1 MKKLLLLSVIT
12 ISLFACSNDQ
22 SQEQNKTQDKEQGQ
36 EIKEVEEKAISI
48 AEVMDMAEQNINKE
62 VYFKGLVKHVCSH
75 SGRRCI
81 LIDSTGTLSIRVEA
95 KGDIGGFNRELSG
108 MKIAVKGKIAE
119 KRLTVDFINDWEA
132 KVRAKDKNIEDGGK
146 HCSSE
151 LSNISD
157 MRSWMKN
164 HDKDYYSIYYINGK
178 SYEVLD

>member
-1 MKKLLLLSVIT
+1 MKKILLLSAIL

-22 SQEQNKTQDKEQGQ
+22 KQNQKQNQ
-36 EIKEVEEKAISI
+36 EIKKVKEKAISI
-48 AEVMDMAEQNINKE
+48 AEVMDIANENVDKE

-95 KGDIGGFNRELSG
+95 KGDINGFNRELSG
-108 MKIAVKGKIAE
+108 IKIAVKGKIAE
-119 KRLTVDFINDWEA
+119 KRLTVDFINDWEE
-132 KVRAKDKNIEDGGK
+132 KVKAKDKNREDGGK

-157 MRSWMKN
+157 MRNWMKN
-164 HDKDYYSIYYINGK
+164 HNKDYYSIYYINAN
-178 SYEVLD
+178 SYEILD